1 MNDKKRGRAPFKKSL
16 TEELVDLDRDL
27 AHMLAKRTR
36 LLRIAASTRHD
47 KGLPLADPNQE
58 RRMRRA
64 WDEVASMQGLDVRPL
79 RQIFTL
85 ANGLAYA
92 TAVKPES
99 GSRKFIL
106 NAQIEG
112 QDIELPGPRSRV
124 RTQLFTAL
132 AAAAGAECTME
143 PVVLNDALIE
153 LVKAFNKAGGALG
166 WEGESVLCK
175 GGSLDMAG
183 KTVHAGG
190 DPLNLF
196 LLIALAMPQVGRTT
210 FTGGTPLKLLDLTGA
225 AHVLAGMGVRL
236 TPIEPHLSGAPV
248 RLESAGMTTGACKLP
263 EDFPVD
269 LALAMALAGPTYPQ
283 GLSMTWDE
291 GFAGAE
297 ALAHAVDLLAAC
309 GVDAELAEGSFSV
322 PRAELAVPA
331 AMDRETVHLDPEL
344 CASLL
349 ALARMGAS
357 KVTLTGS
364 WPAGDPQADAVADM
378 LRASGVELEVS
389 ASGVSAVAGQWP
401 EKLDL
406 DATRGFFELAVA
418 LGLAAP
424 GDARI
429 AVGEDEDTATAEDLA
444 GRMGAFARVKPGRVV
459 IVGDGAHNKW
469 ADPMRPWPSPS
480 PEWSLGLT
488 LASTTVNGATLAN
501 PGGLA
506 EVWPGFWGLLA
517 DNFKPKDKEPED
529 DGRKK
534 GRRIRIR

>member
-106 NAQIEG
+106 NAQIKG
-112 QDIELPGPRSRV
+112 QDIELAGPRSRV
-124 RTQLFTAL
+124 RTQLFAAL
-132 AAAAGAECTME
+132 AAAAGAECTLE

-153 LVKAFNKAGGALG
+153 LVKAFNKAGGAMG
-166 WEGESVLCK
+166 WEGQSVLCK

-210 FTGGTPLKLLDLTGA
+210 FTGGTTLKLLDLTGA

-263 EDFPVD
+263 DDFPAD

-322 PRAELAVPA
+322 PHAELAVPA
-331 AMDRETVHLDPEL
+331 TMDRETVYLDPEL

-349 ALARMGAS
+349 ALSRMGAS
-357 KVTLTGS
+357 RVALTGS

-378 LRASGVELEVS
+378 LRAVGVELEVS

-429 AVGEDEDTATAEDLA
+429 SVGEDEDTATAEDLA

-459 IVGDGAHNKW
+459 IVGDGTYNKW

-488 LASTTVNGATLAN
+488 LASTTVDGATLAN

-506 EVWPGFWGLLA
+506 EIWPGFWGLLA